1 MPVEVNE
8 AGGEDESGTVNFRAA
23 FEGSFADG
31 GDFAGGDG
39 DVADGVEAA
48 FGVEDA
54 CGFDYQIVWGLGEQA
69 EGQEETDEIAHQ
81 GERIAFHGDTMLV
94 EDETLV
100 AIAFCCGDVR
110 IWTDGEACRL
120 SA

>member
-8 AGGEDESGTVNFRAA
+8 AGGEDESGAVNFRAA

-54 CGFDYQIVWGLGEQA
+54 GGFDYQIVWGLGEQA
-69 EGQEETDEIAHQ
+69 KGQEEAEEIAHQ
-81 GERIAFHGDTMLV
+81 GERIAF
-94 EDETLV
+94 
-100 AIAFCCGDVR
+100 
-110 IWTDGEACRL
+110 
-120 SA
+120 